1 MFVGASILLSS
12 STKKMDDVPLPVR
25 QESSLGTTGMANKL
39 REALSD
45 AESGELND
53 AADIAYAEEQK
64 AWLGDAYN
72 KLYALRPTPMQTQ
85 EDYVEEGDKDDDKDD
100 DRELTKLEQ
109 DHQTKSSISYEQKNI
124 CAEMYEMDKKNIVN
138 PIDKIVTLRE
148 NIDGMPDGEQKKSDI
163 VMFNTIVTMFEETR
177 LNAGLRAMIADLFS
191 AQDEYY
197 RVKGRRKVLEEKNKL
212 LTKIYNQREKAD
224 VLADL
229 ERKQAAREEAMK
241 NKGAQYA
248 DKKRIKGEE
257 KAAASAEAASSKK
270 AKK

>member
-1 MFVGASILLSS
+1 
-12 STKKMDDVPLPVR
+12 MDDVPLPVR
-25 QESSLGTTGMANKL
+25 QESSLGTTGMANKI

-72 KLYALRPTPMQTQ
+72 KLYALKPTPMQTQ

-109 DHQTKSSISYEQKNI
+109 EYQTKSSISYEQKNI

-177 LNAGLRAMIADLFS
+177 TNAGLRAMVADLFS